1 MRRILNFI
9 TKASIYLLA
18 FLVPLAIFPWASEV
32 FEFPKQYILFFLAV
46 AGFIAWLAKMIL
58 VDKDV
63 KLVRTQLDK
72 VIFLFFAVAAVSSVF
87 SEDKVASLLGSY
99 GRFSGGLI
107 GMASLVLFYA
117 LLVNHAAGDAQKN
130 PQKIPASRLLKVFT
144 CSIAIVVAVWY
155 ASFLQIGERL
165 SSLPSVFFRQGLNLG
180 GGSQEG
186 LAVFLA
192 AFLPFFISRLSI
204 RNVFRVSGLWSATFL
219 LSSFVVLLA
228 VDFSRAWVVFIL
240 GLLLLLFLR
249 IWQRVRVSERIS
261 VKRLLPILVFMFIAF
276 VSLFKPVE
284 FSLLFPE
291 ISKEPV
297 LSQDVSWGIAIDN
310 AKEGA
315 KNALLGSGPAT
326 FGISF
331 AEHKPASLNE
341 TVMWRARLDRAGSHI
356 AETLST
362 LGLPGLVVWIAL
374 AGLFFAVSGISILYL
389 VTRKEKVNPAYEET
403 NTAFLVLVFGLFIS
417 QFFYYQTTLLSFSF
431 WLALALGVVAFEQ
444 GMKELSISLRK
455 YLEIALAFRLLLLAL
470 LLLLGFSYFF
480 GARIYLADIKY
491 AQALRQTASPAG
503 ASSQAGLMSKAIELN
518 PWQGE
523 YRLYLSRLFFARARE
538 ALLLP
543 VEQQDKAAISLDVQ
557 KAIAYVRG
565 DTVGGKRI
573 QGAVEVE
580 PKSVAAWEQLGFL
593 YQEIN
598 FAPGAAEWGIKAYE
612 KAIEL
617 EPANPVLYNEL
628 AKAYG
633 AREDFERARE
643 RVEKA
648 IALKPDF
655 LEAQSQSALLY
666 EKQGDTAAAR
676 KLLESL
682 IVKYPTDAELLF
694 QLGRLYYNVKEV
706 ERAILQF
713 EEAVRLAPNHSNAH
727 YSLGVA
733 YEDAGKKKE
742 AIVEFEKVLDLNPG
756 NEEVARRL
764 EKLQERI

>member
-18 FLVPLAIFPWASEV
+18 FLVPLAISPWASET
-32 FEFPKQYILFFLAV
+32 FEFPKQYVLFFLAA
-46 AGFIAWLAKMIL
+46 AGFVAWLAKMIL

-63 KLVRTQLDK
+63 KLVRTPLDRA
-72 VIFLFFAVAAVSSVF
+72 IFLFFAVAAVSSAF
-87 SEDKVASLLGSY
+87 SEDKIVSLFGSY

-107 GMASLVLFYA
+107 GTVSLVLFYA

-155 ASFLQIGERL
+155 ASFLQIGERF
-165 SSLPSVFFRQGLNLG
+165 SFLPSLFSRQGLNLG
-180 GGSQEG
+180 GGGQEG

-204 RNVFRVSGLWSATFL
+204 RSVFRVSGLWSTAFL
-219 LSSFVVLLA
+219 LSSFVALLA
-228 VDFSRAWVVFIL
+228 IDFSRAWVVFIL

-249 IWQRVRVSERIS
+249 IWQRVRVRERVS
-261 VKRLLPILVFMFIAF
+261 VKRIFPILVFAFIAF

-284 FSLLFPE
+284 FSLPFPE

-297 LSQDVSWGIAIDN
+297 LSQDISWGIAIDN

-341 TVMWRARLDRAGSHI
+341 TVMWRARFDRAGSHM

-362 LGLPGLVVWIAL
+362 LGLPGLMVWMAL

-565 DTVGGKRI
+565 DTLENEEKIRGATEVSPKRVATWETL
-573 QGAVEVE
+573 GAVYRDI
-580 PKSVAAWEQLGFL
+580 KFAA
-593 YQEIN
+593 
-598 FAPGAAEWGIKAYE
+598 GALEWAVRSFE
-612 KAIEL
+612 TAIAL
-617 EPANPVLYNEL
+617 EPANPVLRTEL
-628 AKAYG
+628 GKLYVASEQYDKAR
-633 AREDFERARE
+633 AQFERA
-643 RVEKA
+643 A
-648 IALKPDF
+648 ALKPDYV
-655 LEAQSQSALLY
+655 EAQRQLALIF
-666 EKQGDTAAAR
+666 EKEKDVDNAIAKMKDITLQYPLDM
-676 KLLESL
+676 ES
-682 IVKYPTDAELLF
+682 LF
-694 QLGRLYYNVKEV
+694 QLGRLQYNNGQAE
-706 ERAILQF
+706 EAMAQFRQILQLVP
-713 EEAVRLAPNHSNAH
+713 AHSNARFA
-727 YSLGVA
+727 LGVA
-733 YEDAGKKKE
+733 LERQGEIEE
-742 AIVEFEKVLDLNPG
+742 AIAEFEKVLELNPG
-756 NEEVARRL
+756 NEQVVR
-764 EKLQERI
+764 KLQELKN